1 MKKFLILAVT
11 AALLLVPFLTLMPAS
26 AADLNDSVANYITK
40 TLKATHYYNFKTVGD
55 YNDTFANGKDDL
67 AAKSKAFLNLATG
80 KYDAVLRNGIRAA
93 GIKGPGPVVVAEYQG
108 STGNDPFAA
117 GGKRTL
123 APTLKLQNPE
133 GTGGAPDMSGG
144 DHTMNHVEIL
154 SEVFS
159 KNVRDNNSITV
170 SYWVKPEIRAN
181 ESASPRTWAFGQNNT
196 LTLFASA
203 AGNNYPSANGRR
215 IFVAAKDAAN
225 GTADGRSSNVDVT
238 ETDTWYYVTYIVDG
252 KATDKS
258 RLQLYVNGVRMDNS
272 PAANT
277 VNINNIYDAEKTY
290 YHIGLGSNESADNWQ
305 ATNFTHPFNGELA
318 DFAIFDYALSAAQV
332 TALYNIALNG
342 DPSFTGGG
350 TTPTT
355 TRPTG
360 GGTTNPTTGDMTVVF
375 AVIAL
380 LCGAAVTIFKL
391 RKV

>member
-144 DHTMNHVEIL
+144 EHTMNHVEIL
-154 SEVFS
+154 SEVFN
-159 KNVRDNNSITV
+159 KNVLDNNSITV
-170 SYWVKPEIRAN
+170 SYWVKQSLRAT
-181 ESASPRTWAFGQNNT
+181 ESASPRTFAFGQNNT
-196 LTLFASA
+196 LTLFSSA
-203 AGNNYPSANGRR
+203 GGNNHDGGGRR
-215 IFVAAKDAAN
+215 AFVAAKDAAN
-225 GTADGRSSNVDVT
+225 GTSNFRPFNTEVF
-238 ETDTWYYVTYIVDG
+238 ETDVWVYITYIIDG
-252 KATDKS
+252 KANDKD
-258 RLQLYVNGVRMDNS
+258 RLQMYVNGVKMTNA
-272 PAANT
+272 PAASTIVIKNL
-277 VNINNIYDAEKTY
+277 YDAEKTH
-290 YHIGLGSNESADNWQ
+290 YHIGIGQNESGDNWQ
-305 ATNFTHPFNGELA
+305 GTNFTHPFNGELA
-318 DFAIFDYALSAAQV
+318 DFAIFDYALSAAQA

-342 DPSFTGGG
+342 DPSYTGGG
-350 TTPTT
+350 TTPPATT
-355 TRPTG
+355 KP
-360 GGTTNPTTGDMTVVF
+360 GTTAPPTGDMTIVF
-375 AVIAL
+375 IVMTL
-380 LCGAAVTIFKL
+380 VCGAALTVFKL
-391 RKV
+391 RRA